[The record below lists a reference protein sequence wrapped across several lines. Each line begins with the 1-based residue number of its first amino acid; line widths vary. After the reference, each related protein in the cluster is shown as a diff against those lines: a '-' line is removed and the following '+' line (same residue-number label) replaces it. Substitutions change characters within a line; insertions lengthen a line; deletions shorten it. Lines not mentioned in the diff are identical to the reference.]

1 MYTEFHKN
9 SSPIY
14 HFWIL
19 QEESV
24 HRVLLSTTVYKMQS
38 LVLGILRHHK
48 TRAPIE
54 NATIQLAS
62 MDAVTHTHSLVDGT
76 FGSMIP
82 GTQFFFSVED
92 LRIVNLTLDRQATND
107 DTQTY
112 WVDALVEKSEDI
124 GSESNKS
131 IWESAPTYTDELACV
146 FAFLFAF
153 LFACYFY
160 YFYCC
165 YKNQQILLEGDGD
178 EGDEGDDVNRCQQNR
193 SDEVLI
199 TDETFLALIT
209 RGQVRW
215 NKRVEN
221 NELLHFCSEE
231 FKRSIL
237 QSSADTLV
245 CCCT

>member
-1 MYTEFHKN
+1 
-9 SSPIY
+9 
-14 HFWIL
+14 
-19 QEESV
+19 
-24 HRVLLSTTVYKMQS
+24 MQS

-178 EGDEGDDVNRCQQNR
+178 EGDEGDEGDDVNRCQQNR